1 MKNGRKI
8 VGFDRKLELDWLD
21 ATAAQV
27 AHGAS
32 PDEVRAYLWK
42 LLDGSVSA
50 GSSGFNSDRG
60 KTITVLVHV
69 WADVPEPAKSL
80 RERALKLL
88 QEVDPGDRLGVHW
101 GMCMATYPFFRD
113 VASTIGRL
121 TALHER
127 VALSEARRR
136 LAEQW
141 GDRDI
146 TRRASQ
152 RIIRSLVAW
161 GVLKDASPRG
171 TYEPSASRIVVSGA
185 SAELLVEALLLSVRR
200 PLPTVQTLSHP
211 ALFPFRVELSSAELS
226 RSPKFV
232 LDRQGV
238 DMEMIRLAYAAS

>member
-8 VGFDRKLELDWLD
+8 VGFDRKLELEWLD

-42 LLDGSVSA
+42 LLEGSVSA

-69 WADVPEPAKSL
+69 WSDVPEQARSL

-88 QEVDPGDRLGVHW
+88 QEVDPDERLGVHW
-101 GMCMATYPFFRD
+101 AMCMATYPFFRD
-113 VASTIGRL
+113 VASTVGRFA
-121 TALHER
+121 ALQER
-127 VALSEARRR
+127 VLLAEVRRR

-152 RIIRSLVAW
+152 RIIRSFVAW
-161 GVLKDASPRG
+161 GVLADSDRRG
-171 TYEPSASRIVVSGA
+171 VYEPVARKGLATTVV
-185 SAELLVEALLLSVRR
+185 EVLVEALLLASERSA
-200 PLPTVQTLSHP
+200 LPAGQIATHP
-211 ALFPFRVELSSAELS
+211 AVFPFAMKMSLAELRRCS
-226 RSPKFV
+226 RFAV
-232 LDRQGV
+232 DRQGV
-238 DMEMIRLAYAAS
+238 DLDLVRLAGL

>member
-8 VGFDRKLELDWLD
+8 VGFDRKIELDWLD

-42 LLDGSVSA
+42 MLEGSVSA

-69 WADVPEPAKSL
+69 WSEVPEKAEQL
-80 RERALKLL
+80 REFALKLL
-88 QEVDPGDRLGVHW
+88 QEVEPKARIGVHW
-101 GMCMATYPFFRD
+101 AMCVATYPFFRD
-113 VASTIGRL
+113 VAATVGRL
-121 TALHER
+121 TSLQGQ
-127 VALSEARRR
+127 VSISEVRRR

-152 RIIRSLVAW
+152 RIVRSYVTW
-161 GVLKDASPRG
+161 GVLKDVKPRG
-171 TYEPSASRIVVSGA
+171 TYERPDSRIEVSSGL
-185 SAELLVEALLLSVRR
+185 SELLVEALLLGAES
-200 PLPTVQTLSHP
+200 PLPASQVLEHP
-211 ALFPFRVELSSAELS
+211 VLFPFSLALSVGELRRSSRFAVS
-226 RSPKFV
+226 
-232 LDRQGV
+232 RQGV
-238 DMEMIRLAYAAS
+238 DMDLLGLADGSS